1 MLSETQRIGKDG
13 IDGKSLSRITRRQ
26 IRLMVVDDHPAVR
39 WGLQRLLEDQPD
51 FELVAVSGT
60 AETALGQAER
70 HSIDVALVDYH
81 LGGRNGLWL
90 SRKLKRLPQPPF
102 VIIFSAYA
110 NSHLAAN
117 CVVAEVDALLNKG
130 SLGSELCDA
139 IRLVAHGKRL
149 LPRVPGPMA
158 DMLRRGL
165 DDTEQAIFGMRLAGL
180 TRAEIMQTLGVS
192 TRELALHEDA
202 ILRKL
207 ERFPGERDTYCQRCQ
222 QDRRRR
228 ACPSLAVSATS

>member
-13 IDGKSLSRITRRQ
+13 IDGDSLSRITRRK

-51 FELVAVSGT
+51 FELVAVCGT

-139 IRLVAHGKRL
+139 IRLMAHGKRL

-165 DDTEQAIFGMRLAGL
+165 DDNEQAIFGMRLAGL

-192 TRELALHEDA
+192 TRELALNEDA

-207 ERFPGERDTYCQRCQ
+207 ERFPGERTHI
-222 QDRRRR
+222 
-228 ACPSLAVSATS
+228 AGAPSRTDAEELVPH

>member
-1 MLSETQRIGKDG
+1 MLSETQPIAKDSS
-13 IDGKSLSRITRRQ
+13 DGKSLSRITRRQ

-51 FELVAVSGT
+51 FELVAVSAT

-70 HSIDVALVDYH
+70 HRVDVALVDYH

-117 CVVAEVDALLNKG
+117 CVVAEVDALLSKG

-149 LPRVPGPMA
+149 LPSVPGPMA
-158 DMLRRGL
+158 GMLRRGL

-180 TRAEIMQTLGVS
+180 TRVEIMQTLAVS
-192 TRELALHEDA
+192 ARELALIEDA

-207 ERFPGERDTYCQRCQ
+207 ERFPGEGARSAGAP
-222 QDRRRR
+222 RRTD
-228 ACPSLAVSATS
+228 PEELVPH